1 MQSIST
7 LFHRLLV
14 QISTVQIIEQIFFI
28 LVYLAEFLDHR
39 LAIYHQK
46 RTLQPVEGLAGRLLQ
61 KKQASPLSKMSF
73 HSCIF
78 LYEAQLGLMCFD
90 RKQKRH

>member
-28 LVYLAEFLDHR
+28 LVYLAEFLDLR
-39 LAIYHQK
+39 LAIYRQK
-46 RTLQPVEGLAGRLLQ
+46 RTLQPVEKLAGRLLQ
-61 KKQASPLSKMSF
+61 KKQASPLSKLSF
-73 HSCIF
+73 TVAFFCAKPI
-78 LYEAQLGLMCFD
+78 LG
-90 RKQKRH
+90 